1 MPRDFAQAPP
11 PIMPHKRS
19 RGGGTLSALIAI
31 IVLLAVAGGWYLY
44 QNTPERPTAPVSVA
58 PKPEVKEADI
68 TAVQAP
74 VEKLSEEQKQERDI
88 ELSFYQVLK
97 DEEVDVNKIQVTN
110 TTSATEAKPA
120 DTRKWLV
127 QAGSFRNQADADRMR
142 AELLL
147 NGLTET
153 TVDAINTDN
162 GEWFR
167 VVVGPLDNRSRANS
181 VKDRL
186 VELDIQ
192 PLTRRVP

>member
-11 PIMPHKRS
+11 PVMPHKRY
-19 RGGGTLSALIAI
+19 RGGGTLSALVAI
-31 IVLLAVAGGWYLY
+31 IVLLAIAGGWYLY
-44 QNTPERPTAPVSVA
+44 QNTPERPAIERPVPAAQVKQADVTAPQDTVA
-58 PKPEVKEADI
+58 
-68 TAVQAP
+68 
-74 VEKLSEEQKQERDI
+74 KLSDEQKQQRDV

-97 DEEVDVNKIQVTN
+97 DDAVEVNKIQVTG
-110 TTSATEAKPA
+110 TSSATAAKPA

-127 QAGSFRNQADADRMR
+127 QAGSFRSQADADKMR
-142 AELLL
+142 AQLLL

-153 TVDAINTDN
+153 TVDAISTDN
-162 GEWFR
+162 GDWYR

-186 VELDIQ
+186 VEMDIQ